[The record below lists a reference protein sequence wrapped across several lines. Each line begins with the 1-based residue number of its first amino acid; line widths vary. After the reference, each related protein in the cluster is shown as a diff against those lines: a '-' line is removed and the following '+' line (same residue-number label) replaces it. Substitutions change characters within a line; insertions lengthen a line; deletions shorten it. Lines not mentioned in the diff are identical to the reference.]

1 MIAPEEKIIE
11 ARTSYGRT
19 IQQILAKEPE
29 RGIYKVLG
37 AIEVLVGSKIY
48 HKLPTSLAERMVFAF
63 TWLLAREVRN
73 GGFHQFFFK
82 SAGDYW
88 KDVLDGLIAI
98 GDEDG
103 LARYRQVLSI
113 FPDSAPSLDRLARLE
128 QLEKLDEEDEEKVSD
143 HFNRLNQEY
152 FSRPFPKWEM
162 VYDYVKTH
170 PDDFD
175 LREA

>member
-1 MIAPEEKIIE
+1 MIAPEEKISE
-11 ARTSYGRT
+11 ARTTYGRT
-19 IQQILAKEPE
+19 IQEIIAKEPE

-48 HKLPTSLAERMVFAF
+48 QNLTTSLAERMVFAF
-63 TWLLAREVRN
+63 TWLAREVRN
-73 GGFHQFFFK
+73 GGFHQYFFN

-88 KDVLDGLIAI
+88 KDVLDGLMAI

-113 FPDSAPSLDRLARLE
+113 FPDSTPSVDRLTRLE
-128 QLEKLDEEDEEKVSD
+128 QLEKLEEEDEEKVSD

-152 FSRPFPKWEM
+152 FSSPFPKWEL

-170 PDDFD
+170 PEEFD
-175 LREA
+175 LRGA